1 MVFQSLTWR
10 GCGDGA
16 TGAFPMPFA
25 TRSVSSAGSR
35 RGISRSWSVGRPGV
49 RTWEPNGRG
58 SRSRGSGTA
67 GAAAAGRCTGA
78 TATFASTYTTVWCPH
93 PVSRSYCR
101 RSGEIRQRSSGGR
114 PGAQATMASVNGRSA
129 AERMVHRS
137 SPTRRLIDD
146 FERRDRP
153 RKRSWMCWGH
163 FVPVRT
169 GRPPA
174 SVTGSRRVALSRW
187 RQRPGRTAPR
197 AGHHVCCEALRSPP
211 PGLR

>member
-16 TGAFPMPFA
+16 TSAFPIPFA
-25 TRSVSSAGSR
+25 TRSVSSARSR

-67 GAAAAGRCTGA
+67 RAAAAGRCTGA
-78 TATFASTYTTVWCPH
+78 TATFASTCTTVWRPH

-114 PGAQATMASVNGRSA
+114 TGAQATMASVNGRSA

-146 FERRDRP
+146 FDRRDRP
-153 RKRSWMCWGH
+153 RKRSWVCLGH
-163 FVPVRT
+163 SVPVRT
-169 GRPPA
+169 GDLQPQSQDRAAWRDLDGGNAPA
-174 SVTGSRRVALSRW
+174 VQRHEPVTMSAAKQSGVL
-187 RQRPGRTAPR
+187 RQG
-197 AGHHVCCEALRSPP
+197 
-211 PGLR
+211 

>member
-1 MVFQSLTWR
+1 MVFQSSTWR

-16 TGAFPMPFA
+16 TSAFPMPFA
-25 TRSVSSAGSR
+25 TRCVSSARSR

-49 RTWEPNGRG
+49 RTWEPSGRG

-67 GAAAAGRCTGA
+67 G
-78 TATFASTYTTVWCPH
+78 
-93 PVSRSYCR
+93 SRSWALYWR
-101 RSGEIRQRSSGGR
+101 DRNFLFHVYDRVAPSSGVEELLQEIGRDPTAIFWGR
-114 PGAQATMASVNGRSA
+114 PGAQGTMASVNGRSA

-137 SPTRRLIDD
+137 SPARRLIDD
-146 FERRDRP
+146 FDWCDRP
-153 RKRSWMCWGH
+153 RKRSWMCLGH
-163 FVPVRT
+163 SVPVRT

-174 SVTGSRRVALSRW
+174 SVTGSRRVARSRW

-197 AGHHVCCEALRSPP
+197 AGHHVCCEAARSPP

>member
-1 MVFQSLTWR
+1 MGFQSLTWR

-16 TGAFPMPFA
+16 TSAFPMPFA
-25 TRSVSSAGSR
+25 TRCVSSARSR

-78 TATFASTYTTVWCPH
+78 TATFASTDTTVWRPH
-93 PVSRSYCR
+93 PASRSYCR

-114 PGAQATMASVNGRSA
+114 TGAQGTMASVTADRRRSGWF
-129 AERMVHRS
+129 
-137 SPTRRLIDD
+137 ID
-146 FERRDRP
+146 RAQPGGGSTTSIGVTGPGSGPGCAWALRARP
-153 RKRSWMCWGH
+153 D
-163 FVPVRT
+163 
-169 GRPPA
+169 GRPPS
-174 SVTGSRRVALSRW
+174 SVTGSRRVARSRW
-187 RQRPGRTAPR
+187 RQRHGRTVPR
-197 AGHHVCCEALRSPP
+197 AGHHVCCGALRSPP

>member
-16 TGAFPMPFA
+16 TSAFPIPFA
-25 TRSVSSAGSR
+25 TRSVSSARSR

-67 GAAAAGRCTGA
+67 RAAAAGRCTGA
-78 TATFASTYTTVWCPH
+78 TATFASTYTTVWRPH

-114 PGAQATMASVNGRSA
+114 TGAQATMASVNGRSA

-137 SPTRRLIDD
+137 SPTRTLIDD
-146 FERRDRP
+146 FDRGDRP
-153 RKRSWMCWGH
+153 E
-163 FVPVRT
+163 
-169 GRPPA
+169 
-174 SVTGSRRVALSRW
+174 ALLDVFGALRA
-187 RQRPGRTAPR
+187 RPGGETSSLQLQDR
-197 AGHHVCCEALRSPP
+197 AAWRYFDGGNTPAVQRYEPVTVSAAKQSGVLRQ
-211 PGLR
+211 G